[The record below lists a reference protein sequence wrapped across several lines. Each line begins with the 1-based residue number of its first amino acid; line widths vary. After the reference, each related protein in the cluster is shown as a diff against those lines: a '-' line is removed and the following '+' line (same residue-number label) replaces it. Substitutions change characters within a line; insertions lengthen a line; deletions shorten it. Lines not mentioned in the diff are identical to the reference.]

1 MHFFKYC
8 PNVRR
13 RKKIYSL
20 VDNLKIYMEKLLG
33 MTVNSLFNEV
43 MQVLFCK
50 ELANLLNINV
60 IFIKYIWSLSS
71 FQ

>member
-1 MHFFKYC
+1 
-8 PNVRR
+8 
-13 RKKIYSL
+13 
-20 VDNLKIYMEKLLG
+20 MEKLLR